1 MCQELGY
8 NDSQSKKAKTQ
19 KTAPG
24 FPGATTCAKKYK
36 GNLEKF
42 VGRTMVIE
50 IP

>member
-1 MCQELGY
+1 MPG
-8 NDSQSKKAKTQ
+8 SRVITIHKPKKQKQ

>member
-1 MCQELGY
+1 MPGIRVITIHEAQK
-8 NDSQSKKAKTQ
+8 QKQ

-24 FPGATTCAKKYK
+24 FPGATTCAKKYT